1 MNDSAYFPYSN
12 PTDFISSQKSHGWK
26 SHSPTNKVSMD
37 GIRTLEKL
45 LLSHDSTASL
55 LQGPALQILHLLSLQ
70 LREAKGFLTPR
81 TN

>member
-1 MNDSAYFPYSN
+1 MTVPTDPYSN
-12 PTDFISSQKSHGWK
+12 PTDSLAPKRVMGESHT
-26 SHSPTNKVSMD
+26 PTKRVSMD

-45 LLSHDSTASL
+45 LLSHGSTASL
-55 LQGPALQILHLLSLQ
+55 LQGPPLQILHLLSLQ